1 MILTKKVQA
10 LYIFFICIKIFS
22 QNTSDQKASL
32 EIDSLL
38 KKGQKELAHFKLSQ
52 ENIKFE
58 RLSKYD
64 LSDHLYIK
72 FDSAT
77 ALYKKGEYLNAEKAV
92 LSTLNEVENNKNEL
106 SLPIYEGLKHTA
118 ISRLFY
124 IEKRL
129 GNVSQGLKY
138 LKFFSQGLSPIYQ
151 KKQRIFFAVAYIEL
165 GNYKKGIQVLD
176 LRINDIYR
184 DRENILCSN
193 FRKSGEIA
201 ATYNTKGDAFIKWY
215 KDTGQKQFLDSS
227 KLNYERAYQIMKH
240 SSIRAQYSKTLLTNR
255 LAHIAL
261 LKKQYN
267 YSLSLYNSC
276 EKDLVLMEKNFSR
289 ETVWLGKAEIYT
301 FLKKTDSAFYYINKV
316 YNKKTEAKCAYDTKL
331 KIYHLLSIN
340 YENTGESKNAYR
352 YAKLSLSEMEK
363 KRVRDTSGNAFLG
376 MYEQQEIKS
385 VSKEMVKKNRRF
397 TFFLIVLL
405 VLTFSGIIFFIVY
418 RNNKRKKKTFLEFQK
433 KIDEIHNFN
442 IYPVTTEKIEN
453 PIIIEDEL
461 VNQILKKIDLM
472 ESDKKFLSNNFKLAQ
487 IAKQLNTNTTYLSQI
502 INQHKGM
509 TFSEYVN
516 NLRINYVL
524 KELNSNAK
532 FRKYTIQAMSEELG
546 YKSPTTFTNAF
557 KSRVKMTPL
566 YYIQQLEKNNH

>member
-1 MILTKKVQA
+1 MKKVKV
-10 LYIFFICIKIFS
+10 LYIFFICIKVFS

-38 KKGQKELAHFKLSQ
+38 KKGQKELAYFKLNQ
-52 ENIKFE
+52 ENIKFK

-77 ALYKKGEYLNAEKAV
+77 TLYRNREYLNAEKAV
-92 LSTLNEVENNKNEL
+92 LSTLREVENNKDKL
-106 SLPIYEGLKHTA
+106 TLAYYESLKHIG

-124 IEKRL
+124 IEKRM

-176 LRINDIYR
+176 LRINDIYQ
-184 DRENILCSN
+184 DKENVLYNS
-193 FRKSGEIA
+193 FLKSEEIA
-201 ATYNTKGDAFIKWY
+201 TTYNTKGDAFIKWY

-240 SSIRAQYSKTLLTNR
+240 SSIHAQHSKTLLTHR

-267 YSLSLYNSC
+267 YSLSLYNKC
-276 EKDLVLMEKNFSR
+276 EKNSVLMEKNFSR

-340 YENTGESKNAYR
+340 YENTGESKSAYR

-385 VSKEMVKKNRRF
+385 VSKEMIKKNRRF
-397 TFFLIVLL
+397 TFLLIVLL
-405 VLTFSGIIFFIVY
+405 VLTFSVIIFFIVY